1 MSYPNTPGFKG
12 TVETG
17 REAATAFAPKLGRR
31 QQEAL
36 DGLAA
41 IGPAT
46 ADEVAAHIERHWYVT
61 RPRFSELR
69 EKGLIIDTGRRR
81 ATEFGGKT
89 WEARLATP
97 TEIAVHLAKRAADA
111 EERQ

>member
-1 MSYPNTPGFKG
+1 MTYPNSPGFKG
-12 TVETG
+12 AIETG
-17 REAATAFAPKLGRR
+17 REAAKAFAPKLGRR

-36 DGLAA
+36 DGLAD

-46 ADEVAAHIERHWYVT
+46 ADEVAVHIDRHWYVT

-89 WEARLATP
+89 WEARLASP
-97 TEIAVHLAKRAADA
+97 SEVAAHLARQAVDA
-111 EERQ
+111 EKRQ

>member
-1 MSYPNTPGFKG
+1 MTYPNTPGFKG
-12 TVETG
+12 AVETG
-17 REAATAFAPKLGRR
+17 REAAMALAPKLGRR

-36 DGLAA
+36 DCLAD

-46 ADEVAAHIERHWYVT
+46 ADEVAAHIDRHWYVT

-69 EKGLIIDTGRRR
+69 EKGLIIDTGKRR

-97 TEIAVHLAKRAADA
+97 AEVAVHVARQVADA
-111 EERQ
+111 EKCQ